1 MIDYASTPPIVPRP
15 HIPQTMCENLDEIT
29 SIQSSNLGLEISSSS
44 SGKVKTIKA
53 EVLQCQSI
61 NITIMAQKMVV
72 GNNDKKNSNQ
82 SKDGG

>member
-15 HIPQTMCENLDEIT
+15 HTPHTMCENLDEIT

-44 SGKVKTIKA
+44 SGKVKTIKV
-53 EVLQCQSI
+53 EVLQCQFV

-72 GNNDKKNSNQ
+72 GNDDKKNSNQ